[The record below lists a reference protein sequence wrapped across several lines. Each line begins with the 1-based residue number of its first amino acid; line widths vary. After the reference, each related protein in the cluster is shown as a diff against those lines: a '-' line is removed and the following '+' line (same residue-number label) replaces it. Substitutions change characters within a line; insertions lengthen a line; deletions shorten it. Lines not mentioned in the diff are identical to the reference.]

1 MNHVFKV
8 KVNDTLWHLVVEDEE
23 DEKPNRLEIR
33 VITKK
38 PHTEIGLE
46 LPGEKCHL
54 CKQKIGQMDSLL
66 HPSSGSI
73 MVKND
78 TYGKTKKSS
87 EGVVV

>member
-46 LPGEKCHL
+46 LPAEKCHL
-54 CKQKIGQMDSLL
+54 CKQKMYKWILYCTLL
-66 HPSSGSI
+66 LEASW
-73 MVKND
+73 
-78 TYGKTKKSS
+78 
-87 EGVVV
+87 